1 VFGPKILART
11 LTVPVPGT
19 GGRTWQYHPRS
30 DRHSKVACWGL
41 LFDLLSEDGV
51 LRQQAAAGRLGFGIN
66 HEMRD
71 FARNRKK
78 NLDLVICKRDPLAAT
93 PAKFIDL
100 VRKYGISLTEDEHRR
115 LASLPDLFQ
124 ATPTTVLVALE
135 SKACMTE
142 HSKARPRLYDEL
154 NSSHLTIHGDTDDA
168 IAAGLAVVNAAETFV
183 SPLRNS
189 GPADVLKGDQ
199 VTRHRQP
206 KATEVVLEKLQELP
220 RRTRPGEVGY
230 DAFGV
235 VVVKCSND
243 ERPCTVVERSELAL
257 PAIFEYEQFVRRL
270 SQIYATR
277 FASV

>member
-1 VFGPKILART
+1 
-11 LTVPVPGT
+11 
-19 GGRTWQYHPRS
+19 
-30 DRHSKVACWGL
+30 
-41 LFDLLSEDGV
+41 LLSEDGV